1 MRTLVAG
8 RGQDVRVGCRGAHVR
23 LVPKREGYISLF
35 CLDAHPT
42 PSPASS
48 AHLEDARLDAHLRIL
63 VGFPPPLGLDAGWHG
78 CRRSCGRRRPRS
90 PGLNVRPTCNNDV
103 TGQSGPP
110 PMRRFGRSFTASA
123 PHARE
128 AVWGKFPQSDRRAR
142 HSRLIPRSSSVITDD
157 TSPELSFSVTL
168 FGRCALASDRRPYA
182 RDHPATATHTAT
194 GIIASGQARP
204 HHQEHAP
211 QTLPQAPR
219 SPT

>member
-1 MRTLVAG
+1 MPGGGGARILRTLVAG

-123 PHARE
+123 PVGCSRRE
-128 AVWGKFPQSDRRAR
+128 VFQTTPANSASRTNTFRR
-142 HSRLIPRSSSVITDD
+142 RLVQQGLLGLS
-157 TSPELSFSVTL
+157 TSLV
-168 FGRCALASDRRPYA
+168 
-182 RDHPATATHTAT
+182 H
-194 GIIASGQARP
+194 
-204 HHQEHAP
+204 
-211 QTLPQAPR
+211 
-219 SPT
+219 

>member
-42 PSPASS
+42 PSPASC

-63 VGFPPPLGLDAGWHG
+63 VGFPPPLGLDAGCHG
-78 CRRSCGRRRPRS
+78 CRRSCGRRSPRPQC
-90 PGLNVRPTCNNDV
+90 L
-103 TGQSGPP
+103 
-110 PMRRFGRSFTASA
+110 RRLGRSFTAA
-123 PHARE
+123 PPHARE

-194 GIIASGQARP
+194 NATGSGQARP
-204 HHQEHAP
+204 HHHERTP
-211 QTLPQAPR
+211 RTLPQAPR
-219 SPT
+219 NPT